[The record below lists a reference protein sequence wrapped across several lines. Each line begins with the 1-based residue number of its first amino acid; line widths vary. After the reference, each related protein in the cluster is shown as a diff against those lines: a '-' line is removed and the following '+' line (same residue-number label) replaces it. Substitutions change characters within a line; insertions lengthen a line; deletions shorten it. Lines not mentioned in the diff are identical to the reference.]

1 MEQCEYCTGNSYK
14 RKPLMQNGKGD
25 YYVSINSCNYL
36 EDSEVGDR
44 NVKFSLFGE
53 RINFCPMCGRELK
66 EKLNKSVI

>member
-1 MEQCEYCTGNSYK
+1 
-14 RKPLMQNGKGD
+14 MQNGKGD

-66 EKLNKSVI
+66 RKLNKSVI

>member
-36 EDSEVGDR
+36 ELEIETLSFLYLE
-44 NVKFSLFGE
+44 
-53 RINFCPMCGRELK
+53 K
-66 EKLNKSVI
+66 E